1 MYSDLYL
8 SHSGPLCYVLASRS
22 SFYSFFSRSES
33 SNDISCGD
41 ASKSTFLYW
50 FVRLQKP
57 SRSSIYCI
65 SRLPLL
71 ISAGTD
77 TRVSD
82 IYASLFETVISNPD
96 VLNSPIFFFDSS
108 FIALSDNGVSIPA
121 NLNSRMPYGSGYF
134 SSTLITSRDSFCI
147 SFCLNSSKGECSTQ
161 RLSFVSETT
170 RIRRLISFSFATSS
184 SKDLLVISF

>member
-1 MYSDLYL
+1 M
-8 SHSGPLCYVLASRS
+8 
-22 SFYSFFSRSES
+22 
-33 SNDISCGD
+33 

-57 SRSSIYCI
+57 SRSSIYCM
-65 SRLPLL
+65 SKLPLL

-82 IYASLFETVISNPD
+82 ICASLFETVISNPD
-96 VLNSPIFFFDSS
+96 VLNSPVFFFDSS

-134 SSTLITSRDSFCI
+134 PSMLTTSCDSFCL
-147 SFCLNSSKGECSTQ
+147 SFYLNSNKGECSTL

-170 RIRRLISFSFATSS
+170 LILRLISFSFATRSS
-184 SKDLLVISF
+184 SDLLVISF